1 MGRGETVTRHRL
13 EDGLLDKISELV
25 ERRDTLQT
33 QNAELLRQNASL
45 ISTVDQLMD
54 HITSHC
60 ADPEC
65 RLLPSAEPDTPEP
78 PRRGL
83 LGRKLPGKDP
93 GKSDSAKSTE
103 GETP

>member
-1 MGRGETVTRHRL
+1 MTRHRL
-13 EDGLLDKISELV
+13 EDQMLDKISELV

-54 HITSHC
+54 HITGHC

-83 LGRKLPGKDP
+83 LGRKLPRQKAP
-93 GKSDSAKSTE
+93 ESDSAKLTE
-103 GETP
+103 GEAP